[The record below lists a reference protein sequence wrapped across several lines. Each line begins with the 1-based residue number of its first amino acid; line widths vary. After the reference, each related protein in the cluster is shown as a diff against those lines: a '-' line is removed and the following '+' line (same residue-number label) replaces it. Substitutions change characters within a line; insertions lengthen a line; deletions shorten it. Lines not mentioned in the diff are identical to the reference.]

1 MIIYLFSLPI
11 WNAILPAYAFWHFD
25 DFSWGATRQIEGE
38 KEGGD
43 SHGDKEG
50 EFDPSH
56 IIMKRWAEFERDR
69 RYKTGSSS
77 RDSLD
82 DLSRSPRKQDYRRS
96 VISNYDSIENLR
108 NLPHSSAS
116 RGSLSGPPL
125 IELPTPLSTTSGG
138 KDKDV
143 PPPVPKIPT
152 NLQNYGDLQLNHGIE
167 QQPFFKLSPGSSPDR
182 GVSNSKDYLQL
193 DLSTNN
199 NDDNNPKS
207 DLNNI
212 INSSISINNDNHN
225 SSHYNNNSININNN
239 PSINLIDQ
247 GPIGESPRRVVRA
260 ANKRRGSPGA
270 SLALEE
276 LATYNQRQNDDLQL
290 GSSHPP
296 PEH

>member
-56 IIMKRWAEFERDR
+56 IIMRRWAEFERDR

-199 NDDNNPKS
+199 NDDNNLKS